1 LIRKRGTD
9 KKEPLKQQESSVPAV
24 CRISTKISR
33 NARERICIVCGIAG
47 FLSNWRWQEKAD
59 LTWLNALLANF
70 EAYATSGKWEDLSG
84 PLKELVDAFDRLM
97 SFGLHLE
104 LAERS
109 ESLVKLKRISEI
121 LGRASDRLT
130 IFMTEHGRSDFLE
143 QLAEDTRDCRW
154 QIEEEV
160 IGNVIRTT
168 RLLPDNSPS
177 ASNRSRHFVAW
188 AIELVMESLD
198 RLEVRGRDSAGISIQ
213 LTLPSQ
219 DVPTESLVTHRS
231 VVCHRPEGSD
241 TIVEKRSFSLNST
254 GGLPVHTFVYKV
266 ANLVGRLGD
275 NTGALRN
282 AIRHDCVL
290 WEIASLTDHVNIIAH
305 TRWASNGIISL
316 ANCHPVNG
324 ELCGREHSS
333 TIQDREA
340 EFVLN
345 GDVDNYRTLVRETVK
360 AQGYEIEPTVTT
372 DAKILP
378 VYFRLGTDASQPIED
393 RFAGLMNDCQGSLA
407 VLMQHPAFPFSLFL
421 GQKGS
426 GQSLFIGRLND
437 GFTLASEVYG
447 LATRTR
453 RSYALNGT
461 ERGGTQVTLSASAD
475 GREDMTGRFLEDRGS
490 FEIEGEPIYIHS
502 RDIYRG
508 SYDYYFEKEINE
520 APSSVRKTLKG
531 KFRKIRGTIDFAMNG
546 TSAFSALLGRVRD
559 ANQPPVRRIL
569 CIGQGTASVA
579 AMGVAH
585 LIERALARSR
595 IVVGWQ
601 KASEMSGFLSEDSLD
616 DMLIIAIS
624 QSGTTTDT
632 NRTVDVA
639 GSQGAWVH
647 AIVNRRNSPLV
658 AKSHSHLYT
667 SDGRDVEMAVAS
679 TKAFYSQITAGKLT
693 ALLLAREFECLTDEE
708 IRQEIEELETLP
720 GAIEWVLD
728 QRQALKESAETY
740 GPSSRNWAVVGNG
753 PNKIAADEIRIKL
766 SELCYK
772 SIPCDFTEDKKHID
786 LSTEPLTIV
795 VANDLPESIVQDTVK
810 EVAIFRAHNGKP
822 LVFCNRGEK
831 RFGHHSHSVIELPP
845 IGGGLGFVLA
855 TVAGHLWG
863 FYAAKAI
870 DARVEGLRNCRAYMA
885 KVLENPLTWS
895 AETARSTFVEI
906 LRMIS
911 RGEMN
916 AALPASTAAS
926 LALYL
931 NDLTAEADSP
941 EQVRETVQEGIAILN
956 RAVEEMTR
964 PIDTIRHQAKTVTV
978 GISRPKEI
986 LPPVLLVALEKLSV
1000 TAAQIKEQDRR
1011 ILRTVSPLISDAEG
1025 GLLYKIVRVVDGAPV
1040 GVAGE
1045 TPWIQVLRRFGSS
1058 DTKGSRYDEPKPAG
1072 GSKRTALR
1080 LERSIFASGPSA
1092 RENMAIIPLFD
1103 EERGDCPGIVLL
1115 HLRFAPQAS
1124 AQQKLGVLR
1133 GLGNRYHDFVERL
1146 EEVSD
1151 SLTPEEAIEKV
1162 SPRDLVLAP
1171 VERLVGEGR

>member
-1 LIRKRGTD
+1 M
-9 KKEPLKQQESSVPAV
+9 
-24 CRISTKISR
+24 
-33 NARERICIVCGIAG
+33 CGIAG
-47 FLSNWRWQEKAD
+47 FLSNWRWQEKSD
-59 LTWLNALLANF
+59 LSWLNSLLANF
-70 EAYATSGKWEDLSG
+70 EVYAASGKWADLSG

-104 LAERS
+104 LTERT
-109 ESLVKLKRISEI
+109 ESLVKLKRISDI
-121 LGRASDRLT
+121 LGRASDGIT
-130 IFMTEHGRSDFLE
+130 IVMTEHGRSDFLE

-160 IGNVIRTT
+160 IGNVLRTT
-168 RLLPDNSPS
+168 RLLPDNEIT
-177 ASNRSRHFVAW
+177 ASSRSRHFVAW
-188 AIELVMESLD
+188 AIELVMENLD

-213 LTLPSQ
+213 LTLPAQ
-219 DVPTESLVTHRS
+219 TTREAPLTDEPAVLH
-231 VVCHRPEGSD
+231 HRPAGSD
-241 TIVEKRSFSLNST
+241 TTVERQTVSLRAK
-254 GGLPVHTFVYKV
+254 GGFNVHTFVYKV

-282 AIRHDCVL
+282 AIHHDTWL
-290 WEIASLTDHVNIIAH
+290 WEIANVTDHVNIIAH

-324 ELCGREHSS
+324 ALHGPEHSE
-333 TIQDREA
+333 TIRDREA

-345 GDVDNYRTLVRETVK
+345 GDVDNYRSLVADTVRG
-360 AQGYEIEPTVTT
+360 QGYEIEPTVTT

-378 VYFRLGTDASQPIED
+378 VYFRLGTDYTQTIQD

-407 VLMQHPAFPFSLFL
+407 VMMQHPFFPFSLCL

-426 GQSLFIGRLND
+426 GQSLFIGHVND
-437 GFTLASEVYG
+437 GFTIASEVYG
-447 LATRTR
+447 LAARTR
-453 RSYALNGT
+453 RSYALIGT
-461 ERGGTQVTLSASAD
+461 ERGGTQVTLSASAS
-475 GREDMTGRFLEDRGS
+475 GREDMIGSFLEDRS
-490 FEIEGEPIYIHS
+490 PFEIKGEPIYIHS

-508 SYDYYFEKEINE
+508 TFDYYFEKEINE
-520 APSSVRKTLKG
+520 APSSVRKTIKG
-531 KFRKIRGTIDFAMNG
+531 KFRKIGGTIDFAING
-546 TSAFSALLGRVRD
+546 TSAFNALLSRLRD
-559 ANQPPVRRIL
+559 PSQPPIRRIL
-569 CIGQGTASVA
+569 CIGQGTAAVA

-585 LIERALARSR
+585 LIERALTRSR

-601 KASEMSGFLSEDSLD
+601 KASEMSGFLSDDSLD

-720 GAIEWVLD
+720 GAIEWVLE
-728 QRQALKESAETY
+728 QKQALKESAETY

-795 VANDLPESIVQDTVK
+795 VANDLPESIVQDTAK

-831 RFGHHSHSVIELPP
+831 RFGHHPHSIIELPT

-885 KVLENPLTWS
+885 KILENPHMWG
-895 AETARSTFVEI
+895 AETVRSSFMEI
-906 LRMIS
+906 LKMVS

-926 LALYL
+926 LALY
-931 NDLTAEADSP
+931 TANLGNEVGSL
-941 EQVRETVQEGIAILN
+941 EQVRETVEEGIAILN

-986 LPPVLLVALEKLSV
+986 LPPVLLAALERLG
-1000 TAAQIKEQDRR
+1000 TTPAQIKEQDRR
-1011 ILRTVSPLISDAEG
+1011 IMRTVSPLISDVEG
-1025 GLLYKIVRVVDGAPV
+1025 GLFYKIVRVVDGAPV
-1040 GVAGE
+1040 GVTGE
-1045 TPWIQVLRRFGSS
+1045 TPWIQVVRRFGSS
-1058 DTKGSRYDEPKPAG
+1058 DNRGSRYDEPKPAG

-1092 RENMAIIPLFD
+1092 RENMVIIPLFD
-1103 EERGDCPGIVLL
+1103 EDRGDCPGILL
-1115 HLRFAPQAS
+1115 FHLKFAAQAS
-1124 AQQKLGVLR
+1124 AQQKLSVLR

-1151 SLTPEEAIEKV
+1151 SLIPEEAIERV

-1171 VERLVGEGR
+1171 VERLVEEGRRGNTP